1 MNRTIDPNMLG
12 DQDESETVPIGK
24 IVKNQSPEKITSRL
38 VENFDSRTKSIDRK
52 FRINMSKKPSVLSD
66 HISGMQLDSG

>member
-1 MNRTIDPNMLG
+1 MNRTIDPNMIE
-12 DQDESETVPIGK
+12 DQEESGTVPIGK
-24 IVKNQSPEKITSRL
+24 IVKNQSPEKNTSRL

-52 FRINMSKKPSVLSD
+52 FRINMSKKSSVLSD